1 VPVMSDDEIRAA
13 LAGLPGW
20 TREGDAIV
28 REFTFADFL
37 GAVMFVNRITGA
49 AEAADHHPDLD
60 IRWNRV
66 RVSLSTHSAG
76 GVTGNDVA
84 LAGTVSGLAG

>member
-1 VPVMSDDEIRAA
+1 MSVMSDDEIRAA

-20 TREGDAIV
+20 ERDGDAIV
-28 REFTFADFL
+28 REFTHRDFL
-37 GAVMFVNRITGA
+37 GSVMFVNRVTGA

-66 RVSLSTHSAG
+66 RVALSTHSRG
-76 GVTGNDVA
+76 GITERDVA
-84 LAGTVSGLAG
+84 LARTIDGLAG